1 MVKSCKFCSIE
12 FDTFDSTR
20 LFCSKSCA
28 AKYNNRNRVH
38 TTETKQKIRKSVCDN
53 LVSRGIEPYKRNRNS
68 KRKVLNGI
76 PVNVCKHCGVEWC
89 DEKIRT
95 VCYSCKSTKKHEKYI
110 KYFKTPKNICKICGK
125 PAVKQY
131 CSVACSSKRLSIKI
145 FDKIQNGTYKSVNLT
160 KWKEYVILTRGHACE
175 ICHQTEWMGQP
186 IPLVLDHINGRSS
199 DNRLDNLRVVCGN
212 CDMQL
217 PTYKSK
223 NKNSDR
229 KSRKGAW

>member
-1 MVKSCKFCSIE
+1 MIKSCKFCSIE

-28 AKYNNRNRVH
+28 AKYNNKNRVH
-38 TTETKQKIRKSVCDN
+38 TPETKQKIRKSVCDN
-53 LVSRGIEPYKRNRNS
+53 LVSRGIEPYKQHS
-68 KRKVLNGI
+68 KRKLLNGI
-76 PVNVCKHCGVEWC
+76 PVNVCKVCRVEWC
-89 DEKIRT
+89 DAKVRMLCT
-95 VCYSCKSTKKHEKYI
+95 ACKEAKKQAKYI
-110 KYFKTPKNICKICGK
+110 KHFKTPKHTCKFCGNPCVNKFCSQICS
-125 PAVKQY
+125 AKQM
-131 CSVACSSKRLSIKI
+131 KKDT
-145 FDKIQNGTYKSVNLT
+145 FDKIQNGTYSVVSVD
-160 KWKEYVILTRGHACE
+160 KWKEYVIHTRGHACE

-199 DNRLDNLRVVCGN
+199 ENRLDNLRVVCGN

-229 KSRKGAW
+229 KSRKGAR